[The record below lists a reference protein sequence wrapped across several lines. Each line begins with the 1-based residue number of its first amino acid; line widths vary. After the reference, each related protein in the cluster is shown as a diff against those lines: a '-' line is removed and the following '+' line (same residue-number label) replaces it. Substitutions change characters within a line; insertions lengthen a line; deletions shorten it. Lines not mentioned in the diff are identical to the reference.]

1 MKPFALLLAG
11 LAVAVSATAADHTL
25 TTFKKQQLDKH
36 YWSEGAIFGDLNKD
50 GKPDAISGPY
60 WWEGP
65 DFTKRHEI
73 YPATRTTKT
82 KKDGVD
88 VEFPGFEGVLGSKNS
103 YSSDNFF
110 AFVYDFDGDGWN
122 DVLTFGLPGTP
133 AFLYL
138 NPQGKEQHWAR
149 HQVFDEVDNESPTF
163 ADLDGDGKPEIICN
177 YKGNFGY
184 AKPDW
189 KNVTNKW
196 VFTPVSEKGNW
207 GKFTHGLGVGDVNG
221 DGRMDLIFEGGW
233 FEQPAKLVG
242 QPSRLPGVGQ
252 SSRLPAAPATS
263 DAKNTN
269 AGETPGKAVGTT
281 APLAAVGTTTPLAAG
296 GTPAPLATWKLHKTF
311 FAPSSSQMFAYDV
324 NGDGLP
330 DIVTA
335 LASHGYGLA
344 WYEQL
349 KERDANGEIQFKP
362 HVFMNKEPGE
372 NRYGVAFS
380 QLHAIELVDLDGDGL
395 KDLVAGKCFW
405 AHGPGADPGG
415 ADPAVTYWFKLVRHA
430 DKSVDWVPQLID
442 NDSGVGRQIG
452 LADVNGDGRPDFVI
466 GNKKGTFVF
475 TNEAKKVSKADWE
488 KAQPRGK
495 VAFQV
500 NRVHLLQGLQ
510 SIVENPISSI
520 VTSNS
525 ARPKPPTPVETET
538 SVSRWLEKKLPE
550 YLKAAGTEEFGLKC
564 DITFDEKQNLLTIT
578 GNPSQLDIAIQ
589 AIELLSPTPPVEVK
603 LATADIVTRTGAPA
617 VPAAD
622 AKPTPPLPGGV
633 LPIGADGKPLN
644 TDFETG
650 DLRDWTA
657 TGDVA
662 KGQPTKGPINQN
674 RKFGAGRVANHVGD
688 FWFGGYEKF
697 EDVPTG
703 TLTSAAFKVT
713 QPWAA
718 FLIGGGSLPGT
729 RVELVAKDGGK
740 VFFTAR
746 GQNNET
752 MLPVVVDLAAQAGKE
767 MFIRLV
773 DEHTGGWGHV
783 NFDDFKLYAEK
794 PKFAAVAAV
803 SPAAQKPNPL
813 PTDDVKFAGL
823 SPEEAVK
830 AMTLP
835 PGFKATLFA
844 GEPDV
849 KQPIAFCIDDRGR
862 LWVVE
867 NYTYPQR
874 QPEGQGTDRILVF
887 EDTDGDGKFDKRTV
901 FYEGLNLASAIEWGF
916 GGVYVGAAPWLL
928 HIPVKETD
936 KGPQPAGE
944 PVKLLEGFAWQDTHE
959 MLNTFTWG
967 PDGWLYG
974 CHGVFTHSHVKVVGA
989 PDTERQFINAGVWRY
1004 QPVKKRFEVFAEGTS
1019 NPWGVDFNEYGHC
1032 FIEACVIP
1040 HLFHMI
1046 QGGRYQRQG
1055 GQHYAPSLDEAKRIA
1070 QDYFAQDFA
1079 KPGKQPI
1086 NPFIYDDL
1094 KTIADHRH
1102 FAGAGGPHAGN
1113 GRSDQAG
1120 GGHAHAGLM
1129 CYLGGSWPKEY
1140 HGQLFM
1146 GNIHGQRINV
1156 DVPERKG
1163 SGYVGKH
1170 APDFINFNDRWSQT
1184 LNQQIDQDGNVF
1196 VIDWYDKQ
1204 QCHTGNAAAHD
1215 RSNGRIFKI
1224 SYGEKKGTQVDLAKL
1239 SDNELVNELRSL
1251 NEWRARHAQRL
1262 LQERAAGKVPEAGR
1276 QPMRD
1281 FLYLGGVFNYL
1292 TRTDGQ
1298 GRPLE
1303 KTYEAESS
1311 QLRLLWSLHAT
1322 GGLKPADALQLLVRS
1337 MATKQDNF
1345 RAWTIQLLC
1354 EDHQPG
1360 DAALKEFARLAKED
1374 PSPVVRLYLASACQ
1388 RLTVAE
1394 RTPIVEA
1401 LLAHAEDATDPNLPL
1416 MYWYA
1421 TEPIVAAN
1429 PAQGALLLAKAK
1441 IPLLREYITR
1451 RLTAG
1456 KPAASGEN

>member
-1 MKPFALLLAG
+1 MLLAG
-11 LAVAVSATAADHTL
+11 CALATAADLTL
-25 TTFKKQQLDKH
+25 TTFKKQQLEKH
-36 YWSEGAIFGDLNKD
+36 YWSEGAMFGDLNKD

-65 DFTKRHEI
+65 AFTKRHEI

-82 KKDGVD
+82 KKDGAD
-88 VEFPGFEGVLGSKNS
+88 VEFPGFEGALGSKNS
-103 YSSDNFF
+103 YSGDNFF
-110 AFVYDFDGDGWN
+110 AFVHDFDGDGWN
-122 DVLTFGLPGTP
+122 DVLTYGLPGTP

-163 ADLDGDGKPEIICN
+163 ADLDGDGKPEIVCN

-189 KNVTNKW
+189 KNVTAKW
-196 VFTPVSEKGNW
+196 PFTPVSENGKW

-221 DGRMDLIFEGGW
+221 DGRMDLLCKDGW
-233 FEQPAKLVG
+233 FEQPAK
-242 QPSRLPGVGQ
+242 GVTG
-252 SSRLPAAPATS
+252 P
-263 DAKNTN
+263 
-269 AGETPGKAVGTT
+269 
-281 APLAAVGTTTPLAAG
+281 
-296 GTPAPLATWKLHKTF
+296 WKLHKTF

-349 KERDANGEIQFKP
+349 KERDAAGSPQFKA
-362 HVFMNKEPGE
+362 HVFMNKEARE

-395 KDLVAGKCFW
+395 KDLVTGKCFW

-415 ADPAVTYWFKLVRHA
+415 NDPAVTYWFKLVRHA

-475 TNEAKKVSKADWE
+475 TNEAKQVTKEEWK
-488 KAQPRGK
+488 KAQPKVLFADAGK
-495 VAFQV
+495 NAV
-500 NRVHLLQGLQ
+500 N
-510 SIVENPISSI
+510 P
-520 VTSNS
+520 
-525 ARPKPPTPVETET
+525 
-538 SVSRWLEKKLPE
+538 
-550 YLKAAGTEEFGLKC
+550 AA
-564 DITFDEKQNLLTIT
+564 
-578 GNPSQLDIAIQ
+578 
-589 AIELLSPTPPVEVK
+589 V
-603 LATADIVTRTGAPA
+603 VTRTTAPVA
-617 VPAAD
+617 TVD

-633 LPIGADGKPLN
+633 LPVGADGKPLN

-662 KGQPTKGPINQN
+662 KGQPTKGPINQA
-674 RKFGAGRVANHVGD
+674 RKFGAGKVANHVGD

-697 EDVPTG
+697 EDKPTG
-703 TLTSAAFKVT
+703 TLVSAPFKVT

-718 FLIGGGSLPGT
+718 FLLGGGNLPGT

-746 GQNNET
+746 GQNSET
-752 MLPVVVDLAAQAGKE
+752 MSPVVVDLAAQQGKE
-767 MFIRLV
+767 IFIRLV
-773 DEHTGGWGHV
+773 DEDTGGWGHV
-783 NFDDFKLYAEK
+783 NFDDFKLYKDRPA
-794 PKFAAVAAV
+794 FAAVAA
-803 SPAAQKPNPL
+803 SAPAAKANPL

-823 SPEEAVK
+823 TAAEVVK
-830 AMTLP
+830 AATLP
-835 PGFKATLFA
+835 PGFKLHVFA
-844 GEPDV
+844 AEPDV

-862 LWVVE
+862 LWVIE

-874 QPEGQGTDRILVF
+874 QPEGKGTDRILVF
-887 EDTDGDGKFDKRTV
+887 EDTDGDHKFDKRTV
-901 FYEGLNLASAIEWGF
+901 FMEKLNLASAIEYGF
-916 GGVYVGAAPWLL
+916 GGVFVGAAPWLL
-928 HIPVKETD
+928 HIPIKDTD

-959 MLNTFTWG
+959 MLNTFRWG

-974 CHGVFTHSHVKVVGA
+974 CHGVFTHSHVKVAGA

-1019 NPWGVDFNEYGHC
+1019 NPWGLDFNEYGHA

-1055 GQHYAPSLDEAKRIA
+1055 GQHYAPTVEEAKRVA
-1070 QDYFAQDFA
+1070 PDYFTQDFA

-1102 FAGAGGPHAGN
+1102 YLGATPHSGN
-1113 GRSDQAG
+1113 ARSDSAG

-1129 CYLGGSWPKEY
+1129 CYLGGWSWPKEY
-1140 HGQLFM
+1140 HGKLFM
-1146 GNIHGQRINV
+1146 GNIHGQRLNV

-1170 APDFINFNDRWSQT
+1170 APDFMNFNDRWSQT
-1184 LNQQIDQDGNVF
+1184 LDQRYDQDGNVF
-1196 VIDWYDKQ
+1196 IIDWYDKQ
-1204 QCHTGNAAAHD
+1204 QCHNQRDPQIHD
-1215 RSNGRIFKI
+1215 RSNGRIYKI
-1224 SYGEKKGTQVDLAKL
+1224 VYGDKKATQVDLGKA
-1239 SDNELVNELRSL
+1239 SDEELVGLLANP
-1251 NEWRARHAQRL
+1251 NAYRARHAIRV
-1262 LQERAAGKVPEAGR
+1262 LQERYAQPPGATYKSRMPVVTSGRISSILGESKETAPRLCALWTLHQHGWGK
-1276 QPMRD
+1276 
-1281 FLYLGGVFNYL
+1281 GVF
-1292 TRTDGQ
+1292 
-1298 GRPLE
+1298 PLE
-1303 KTYEAESS
+1303 FLTDKDE
-1311 QLRLLWSLHAT
+1311 HI
-1322 GGLKPADALQLLVRS
+1322 
-1337 MATKQDNF
+1337 
-1345 RAWTIQLLC
+1345 RAWVIQLLC
-1354 EDHQPG
+1354 EDRKLDYGAFPFTQSDPSSIE
-1360 DAALKEFARLAKED
+1360 AVTLKEFARLAKED
-1374 PSPVVRLYLASACQ
+1374 ASPLVRLYLASACQ
-1388 RLTVAE
+1388 RLTVAQ
-1394 RTPIVEA
+1394 RLPIVEA
-1401 LLAHAEDATDPNLPL
+1401 LLAHAEDATDHNLPL

-1421 TEPIVAAN
+1421 TEPIVAAD
-1429 PAQGALLLAKAK
+1429 PAKGALLLAKAK

-1451 RLTAG
+1451 RLTT
-1456 KPAASGEN
+1456 K

>member
-11 LAVAVSATAADHTL
+11 LAVAVSATAADLTL
-25 TTFKKQQLDKH
+25 TTFKKQLLEKH

-65 DFTKRHEI
+65 AFTKRHEL

-82 KKDGVD
+82 KKDGAD
-88 VEFPGFEGVLGSKNS
+88 VEFPGFEGALGSKNS
-103 YSSDNFF
+103 YSGDNFF
-110 AFVYDFDGDGWN
+110 AFVHDFDGDGWN
-122 DVLTFGLPGTP
+122 DVLTYGLPGTP

-163 ADLDGDGKPEIICN
+163 ADLDGDGKPEIVCN

-189 KNVTNKW
+189 KNVTAKW
-196 VFTPVSEKGNW
+196 AFTPVSENGKW

-221 DGRMDLIFEGGW
+221 DGRADLIFGGGW
-233 FEQPAKLVG
+233 FEQPAKG
-242 QPSRLPGVGQ
+242 
-252 SSRLPAAPATS
+252 ATG
-263 DAKNTN
+263 A
-269 AGETPGKAVGTT
+269 
-281 APLAAVGTTTPLAAG
+281 
-296 GTPAPLATWKLHKTF
+296 WKFHKTF

-324 NGDGLP
+324 NGDGLN

-349 KERDANGEIQFKP
+349 KSKDAAGSPEFRA
-362 HVFMNKEPGE
+362 HVFMNKEARE

-395 KDLVAGKCFW
+395 KDLVTGKCFW

-415 ADPAVTYWFKLVRHA
+415 NDPAVTYWFKLVRHA

-452 LADVNGDGRPDFVI
+452 LADVNGDGRPDFIV

-475 TNEAKKVSKADWE
+475 ANEAKKVSEEEWD
-488 KAQPRGK
+488 KAQPKVLFADAGK
-495 VAFQV
+495 NAV
-500 NRVHLLQGLQ
+500 N
-510 SIVENPISSI
+510 P
-520 VTSNS
+520 
-525 ARPKPPTPVETET
+525 
-538 SVSRWLEKKLPE
+538 
-550 YLKAAGTEEFGLKC
+550 AA
-564 DITFDEKQNLLTIT
+564 
-578 GNPSQLDIAIQ
+578 
-589 AIELLSPTPPVEVK
+589 V
-603 LATADIVTRTGAPA
+603 VTRTTAPVA
-617 VPAAD
+617 TVD
-622 AKPTPPLPGGV
+622 AKPNPPLPGGGV
-633 LPIGADGKPLN
+633 LPTGADGKPLN

-662 KGQPTKGPINQN
+662 KGQPTKGPINQA
-674 RKFGAGRVANHVGD
+674 RRFGEGKFANHIGD
-688 FWFGGYEKF
+688 WWFGGYEKF
-697 EDVPTG
+697 EDKPTG
-703 TLTSAAFKVT
+703 TLASAPFKVT

-718 FLIGGGSLPGT
+718 FLLGGGSLPGT

-746 GQNNET
+746 GHNSET
-752 MLPVVVDLAAQAGKE
+752 MSPVVVDMAAQQGKE
-767 MFIRLV
+767 IFIRLV
-773 DEHTGGWGHV
+773 DEETGGWGHV
-783 NFDDFKLYAEK
+783 NFDDFKLYKEK
-794 PKFAAVAAV
+794 PAFAAVAA
-803 SPAAQKPNPL
+803 SAPAAKANPL

-823 SPEEAVK
+823 TAAEVVK
-830 AMTLP
+830 AATLP
-835 PGFKATLFA
+835 AGFKLHVFA
-844 GEPDV
+844 AEPDV

-862 LWVVE
+862 LWVIE

-874 QPEGQGTDRILVF
+874 QPEGKGTDRILVF
-887 EDTDGDGKFDKRTV
+887 EDTDGDHKFDKRTV
-901 FYEGLNLASAIEWGF
+901 FIEGLNLASAIEYGF
-916 GGVYVGAAPWLL
+916 GGVFVGAAPWLL
-928 HIPVKETD
+928 HIPIKETD

-959 MLNTFTWG
+959 MLNTFRWG

-974 CHGVFTHSHVKVVGA
+974 CHGVFTHSHVKVAGA

-1019 NPWGVDFNEYGHC
+1019 NPWGLDFNEHGQL

-1055 GQHYAPSLDEAKRIA
+1055 GQHYAPSLDEARRIA
-1070 QDYFAQDFA
+1070 PDYFAQDFA

-1102 FAGAGGPHAGN
+1102 YLGATPHGGNA
-1113 GRSDQAG
+1113 RSDTAG

-1129 CYLGGSWPKEY
+1129 CYLGGTWPKEY
-1140 HGQLFM
+1140 HGKLIM
-1146 GNIHGQRINV
+1146 GNIHGQRLNV

-1170 APDFINFNDRWSQT
+1170 APDFLNFNDRWSQT
-1184 LNQQIDQDGNVF
+1184 LDQRYDQDGNVF
-1196 VIDWYDKQ
+1196 IIDWYDKQ
-1204 QCHTGNAAAHD
+1204 QCHTGNPAAHD
-1215 RSNGRIFKI
+1215 RSNGRIYKI
-1224 SYGEKKGTQVDLAKL
+1224 VYGDKKATQVDLAKL
-1239 SDNELVNELRSL
+1239 GDFELVKLQL
-1251 NEWRARHAQRL
+1251 NANDWQARHARRL
-1262 LQERAAGKVPEAGR
+1262 LQERAFSGKFDEHVADDVRWIAAGR
-1276 QPMRD
+1276 PAMGLAQ
-1281 FLYLGGVFNYL
+1281 
-1292 TRTDGQ
+1292 T
-1298 GRPLE
+1298 
-1303 KTYEAESS
+1303 A
-1311 QLRLLWSLHAT
+1311 QLAYSGPPVRLRGLWTLHGMGAV
-1322 GGLKPADALQLLVRS
+1322 KEADARKWLKDGNDYV
-1337 MATKQDNF
+1337 
-1345 RAWTIQLLC
+1345 RAWSIQLLC
-1354 EDHQPG
+1354 EDNNPPEW
-1360 DAALKEFARLAKED
+1360 AYTEFTRLAKDE
-1374 PSPVVRLYLASACQ
+1374 PSPLVRLYLASACQ
-1388 RLTVAE
+1388 RLNVQN
-1394 RTPIVEA
+1394 RQPIVEA
-1401 LLAHAEDATDPNLPL
+1401 LLAHAEDATDHNLPL

-1441 IPLLREYITR
+1441 IPLLREYITH
-1451 RLTAG
+1451 RLTA
-1456 KPAASGEN
+1456 K

>member
-1 MKPFALLLAG
+1 MKPLFPLLLLLG
-11 LAVAVSATAADHTL
+11 VSVSTTAADLMLHS
-25 TTFKKQQLDKH
+25 FKKQQLDKH
-36 YWSEGAIFGDLNKD
+36 YWSEGAILGDLNKD

-65 DFTKRHEI
+65 AFTKRHEI

-82 KKDGVD
+82 KKDGAD
-88 VEFPGFEGVLGSKNS
+88 MEFPGFEGALGSKNS

-110 AFVYDFDGDGWN
+110 AFVHDFDGDGWN
-122 DVLTFGLPGTP
+122 DVLTYGLPGTP

-163 ADLDGDGKPEIICN
+163 ADLDGDGKPEIVCN

-189 KNVTNKW
+189 KNVTAKW
-196 VFTPVSEKGNW
+196 VFTSVSENGKW

-221 DGRMDLIFEGGW
+221 DGRMDLLCKDGW
-233 FEQPAKLVG
+233 FEQPAKG
-242 QPSRLPGVGQ
+242 
-252 SSRLPAAPATS
+252 AT
-263 DAKNTN
+263 
-269 AGETPGKAVGTT
+269 GP
-281 APLAAVGTTTPLAAG
+281 
-296 GTPAPLATWKLHKTF
+296 WKHHKTF

-324 NGDGLP
+324 NGDGLN

-349 KERDANGEIQFKP
+349 KERDAAGSPQFKA
-362 HVFMNKEPGE
+362 HVFMNKEARE

-395 KDLVAGKCFW
+395 KDLVTGKCFW

-415 ADPAVTYWFKLVRHA
+415 NDPAVTYWFKLVRHA

-475 TNEAKKVSKADWE
+475 TNEAKKVSKEEWD
-488 KAQPRGK
+488 KAQPK
-495 VAFQV
+495 VLFADADKNAV
-500 NRVHLLQGLQ
+500 NAKDV
-510 SIVENPISSI
+510 V
-520 VTSNS
+520 V
-525 ARPKPPTPVETET
+525 
-538 SVSRWLEKKLPE
+538 
-550 YLKAAGTEEFGLKC
+550 
-564 DITFDEKQNLLTIT
+564 
-578 GNPSQLDIAIQ
+578 
-589 AIELLSPTPPVEVK
+589 
-603 LATADIVTRTGAPA
+603 RTGAGGASLPPGPA
-617 VPAAD
+617 GAA
-622 AKPTPPLPGGV
+622 PHPNGLLPFG
-633 LPIGADGKPLN
+633 PDGKPLN

-662 KGQPTKGPINQN
+662 KGQPTKGPINQA

-697 EDVPTG
+697 EDQPKG
-703 TLTSAAFKVT
+703 TLVSAAFKVT

-718 FLIGGGSLPGT
+718 FLIGGGSLPET

-752 MLPVVVDLAAQAGKE
+752 MLPVVVDLAAQQGKE
-767 MFIRLV
+767 IFIRIV
-773 DEHTGGWGHV
+773 DEHSGGWGHV
-783 NFDDFKLYAEK
+783 NFDDFKLYKDK
-794 PKFAAVAAV
+794 PAFAAAAASAAVA
-803 SPAAQKPNPL
+803 KPNPL
-813 PTDDVKFAGL
+813 PQDDVKFAGL
-823 SPEEAVK
+823 TAAEVVK
-830 AMTLP
+830 AATLP
-835 PGFKATLFA
+835 PGFKLHVFA
-844 GEPDV
+844 AEPDV

-862 LWVVE
+862 LWVIE

-874 QPEGQGTDRILVF
+874 QPEGKGTDRILVF
-887 EDTDGDGKFDKRTV
+887 EDTDGDHKFDKRTV
-901 FYEGLNLASAIEWGF
+901 FIEGLNLASGIEYGF
-916 GGVYVGAAPWLL
+916 GGVFVGAAPWLL
-928 HIPVKETD
+928 HIPIKETD

-959 MLNTFTWG
+959 MLNTFRWG

-1019 NPWGVDFNEYGHC
+1019 NPWGLDFNEYGHC

-1046 QGGRYQRQG
+1046 HGGRYQRQG
-1055 GQHYAPSLDEAKRIA
+1055 GQHYAPTVEEAKRVA
-1070 QDYFAQDFA
+1070 PDYFAQDFA

-1102 FAGAGGPHAGN
+1102 YLGATPHGGNA
-1113 GRSDQAG
+1113 RSDTAG

-1140 HGQLFM
+1140 HGKLFM
-1146 GNIHGQRINV
+1146 GNIHGQRLNV

-1170 APDFINFNDRWSQT
+1170 APDFMNFNDRWSQT
-1184 LNQQIDQDGNVF
+1184 LDQRYDPDGNVF
-1196 VIDWYDKQ
+1196 IIDWYDKQ

-1215 RSNGRIFKI
+1215 RSNGRIYKI
-1224 SYGEKKGTQVDLAKL
+1224 VYGDKKATQVDLASAPVPEVAWGL
-1239 SDNELVNELRSL
+1239 LIETLDHPNAWYR
-1251 NEWRARHAQRL
+1251 RHGQRL
-1262 LQERAAGKVPEAGR
+1262 FQER
-1276 QPMRD
+1276 
-1281 FLYLGGVFNYL
+1281 GVSLENKAQIQMAVAHMVDASRRSPATGDAVKASNLSALRGIWHLHAVGAF
-1292 TRTDGQ
+1292 
-1298 GRPLE
+1298 E
-1303 KTYEAESS
+1303 KTLVR
-1311 QLRLLWSLHAT
+1311 QVI
-1322 GGLKPADALQLLVRS
+1322 PADDFGALVLGHADEHV
-1337 MATKQDNF
+1337 

-1354 EDHQPG
+1354 EDKQPG
-1360 DAALKEFARLAKED
+1360 AAALAEFVRLAKED

-1394 RTPIVEA
+1394 RLPIVEA
-1401 LLAHAEDATDPNLPL
+1401 LLAHAEDATDHNLPL

-1421 TEPIVAAN
+1421 TEPIVAAD
-1429 PAQGALLLAKAK
+1429 PAKGALFLAKAK
-1441 IPLLREYITR
+1441 IPLVREYITR
-1451 RLTAG
+1451 RLTA
-1456 KPAASGEN
+1456 K

>member
-1 MKPFALLLAG
+1 MKPFALLFAG
-11 LAVAVSATAADHTL
+11 FAVAASATAADLTL
-25 TTFKKQQLDKH
+25 TTFKKQQLEKH

-50 GKPDAISGPY
+50 GKPDAVSGPY

-65 DFTKRHEI
+65 AFTKRHEL

-82 KKDGVD
+82 KKDGAD
-88 VEFPGFEGVLGSKNS
+88 VEFPGFEGAMGSKNS

-110 AFVYDFDGDGWN
+110 TFVYDFDGDGWN
-122 DVLTFGLPGTP
+122 DVLTYGLPGTP

-163 ADLDGDGKPEIICN
+163 ADIDGDAKPEIICN

-184 AKPDW
+184 AKPDG
-189 KNVTNKW
+189 KNVTAKW

-221 DGRMDLIFEGGW
+221 DGRMDLLCKDGW
-233 FEQPAKLVG
+233 FEQPAK
-242 QPSRLPGVGQ
+242 GVTG
-252 SSRLPAAPATS
+252 P
-263 DAKNTN
+263 
-269 AGETPGKAVGTT
+269 
-281 APLAAVGTTTPLAAG
+281 
-296 GTPAPLATWKLHKTF
+296 WKFHKTF

-324 NGDGLP
+324 NGDGLN

-349 KERDANGEIQFKP
+349 KERDAAGSPQFKA
-362 HVFMNKEPGE
+362 HVFMNKEARE
-372 NRYGVAFS
+372 NRFGVAFS

-395 KDLVAGKCFW
+395 KDLVTGKCFW

-415 ADPAVTYWFKLVRHA
+415 SDPAVLYWFKLVRHA

-475 TNEAKKVSKADWE
+475 VNEAKKVTKDEWD
-488 KAQPRGK
+488 KAQPKVIFADAGK
-495 VAFQV
+495 NAV
-500 NRVHLLQGLQ
+500 N
-510 SIVENPISSI
+510 P
-520 VTSNS
+520 
-525 ARPKPPTPVETET
+525 
-538 SVSRWLEKKLPE
+538 
-550 YLKAAGTEEFGLKC
+550 AA
-564 DITFDEKQNLLTIT
+564 
-578 GNPSQLDIAIQ
+578 
-589 AIELLSPTPPVEVK
+589 V
-603 LATADIVTRTGAPA
+603 VTRTVAPTLP
-617 VPAAD
+617 VN
-622 AKPTPPLPGGV
+622 AKPNPPLSANGI
-633 LPIGADGKPLN
+633 LPTGPDGKPLN

-662 KGQPTKGPINQN
+662 KGQPTKGPINPA
-674 RKFGAGRVANHVGD
+674 RKFGAGKVANHVGD

-718 FLIGGGSLPGT
+718 FLLGGGSLAGT

-740 VFFTAR
+740 AFFTAR
-746 GQNNET
+746 GQNSET
-752 MLPVVVDLAAQAGKE
+752 MSPVVVDLAAQQGKE
-767 MFIRLV
+767 IFIRLV
-773 DEHTGGWGHV
+773 DEDTGGWGHV
-783 NFDDFKLYAEK
+783 NFDDFKLYKEK
-794 PKFAAVAAV
+794 PAFAPVAAAKGA
-803 SPAAQKPNPL
+803 PKANPL
-813 PTDDVKFAGL
+813 PTDDVKHAGL
-823 SPEEAVK
+823 TAEEVVK
-830 AMTLP
+830 AATLP
-835 PGFKATLFA
+835 PGFKLHVFA
-844 GEPDV
+844 AEPDV

-862 LWVVE
+862 LWVIE

-874 QPEGQGTDRILVF
+874 QPEGMGTDRILVF
-887 EDTDGDGKFDKRTV
+887 EDTDGDHKFDKRTV
-901 FYEGLNLASAIEWGF
+901 FMEGLNLASAIEYGF
-916 GGVYVGAAPWLL
+916 GGVFVGAAPWLL

-959 MLNTFTWG
+959 MLNTFRWG

-1019 NPWGVDFNEYGHC
+1019 NPWGLDFNEHGQL

-1055 GQHYAPSLDEAKRIA
+1055 GQHYAPSLEEARRIA
-1070 QDYFAQDFA
+1070 PDYFTQDFT

-1102 FAGAGGPHAGN
+1102 YLGATPHSGN
-1113 GRSDQAG
+1113 ARSDTAG

-1140 HGQLFM
+1140 HGKLIM
-1146 GNIHGQRINV
+1146 GNIHGQRLNV

-1170 APDFINFNDRWSQT
+1170 APDFLNFNDKWSQT
-1184 LNQQIDQDGNVF
+1184 LDQRYDPDGNVF
-1196 VIDWYDKQ
+1196 IIDWYDKQ
-1204 QCHTGNAAAHD
+1204 QCHNQRDPAIHD
-1215 RSNGRIFKI
+1215 RSNGRIYKI
-1224 SYGEKKGTQVDLAKL
+1224 VYGDKKATQVDLGKL
-1239 SDNELVNELRSL
+1239 TDGELVKLLANP
-1251 NEWRARHAQRL
+1251 NDWQARQARRI
-1262 LQERAAGKVPEAGR
+1262 LQERFSIIVAANSAVGNTQLENLQRSLDRFGGKPSPVAAAGILRSELESFEKGQNTAQKLQRLWCLHSTLGLSESVAGR
-1276 QPMRD
+1276 
-1281 FLYLGGVFNYL
+1281 
-1292 TRTDGQ
+1292 
-1298 GRPLE
+1298 
-1303 KTYEAESS
+1303 
-1311 QLRLLWSLHAT
+1311 SL
-1322 GGLKPADALQLLVRS
+1322 KSADEHL
-1337 MATKQDNF
+1337 
-1345 RAWTIQLLC
+1345 RAWTVQLLC
-1354 EDHQPG
+1354 EGKNPS
-1360 DAALKEFARLAKED
+1360 AATLAEFTRLAKED
-1374 PSPVVRLYLASACQ
+1374 PSPLVRLYLASACQ
-1388 RLTVAE
+1388 RLTVAQ

-1401 LLAHAEDATDPNLPL
+1401 LLAHAEDATDHNLPL

-1421 TEPIVAAN
+1421 TEPIVAAD
-1429 PAQGALLLAKAK
+1429 PAKGALLLTKAK

-1451 RLTAG
+1451 RLTT
-1456 KPAASGEN
+1456 K

>member
-1 MKPFALLLAG
+1 MTPLLSLFVLLAG
-11 LAVAVSATAADHTL
+11 CALATAADLTL
-25 TTFKKQQLDKH
+25 TTFKKQQLEKH

-82 KKDGVD
+82 KKDGAD
-88 VEFPGFEGVLGSKNS
+88 VEFPGFEGALGSKNS
-103 YSSDNFF
+103 YSGDNFF
-110 AFVYDFDGDGWN
+110 AFVHDFDGDGWN
-122 DVLTFGLPGTP
+122 DVLTYGLPGTP

-163 ADLDGDGKPEIICN
+163 ADLDGDGKPEIVCN

-189 KNVTNKW
+189 KNVTAKW
-196 VFTPVSEKGNW
+196 PFTPVSENGKW

-221 DGRMDLIFEGGW
+221 DGRADLIFGGGW
-233 FEQPAKLVG
+233 FEQPAK
-242 QPSRLPGVGQ
+242 GV
-252 SSRLPAAPATS
+252 
-263 DAKNTN
+263 
-269 AGETPGKAVGTT
+269 AGP
-281 APLAAVGTTTPLAAG
+281 
-296 GTPAPLATWKLHKTF
+296 WKHHKTF

-324 NGDGLP
+324 NGDGLN

-344 WYEQL
+344 WHEQL
-349 KERDANGEIQFKP
+349 KTKDAAGSPEFRA
-362 HVFMNKEPGE
+362 HVFMNKEARE

-395 KDLVAGKCFW
+395 KDLVTGKCFW

-415 ADPAVTYWFKLVRHA
+415 SDPAVLYWFKLVRHA

-475 TNEAKKVSKADWE
+475 TNEAKQVSKEEWE
-488 KAQPRGK
+488 KAQPKGK
-495 VAFQV
+495 ISFLVDRQK
-500 NRVHLLQGLQ
+500 L
-510 SIVENPISSI
+510 VEQLRSI
-520 VTSNS
+520 VTIPISKIS
-525 ARPKPPTPVETET
+525 GKAGSTGPQGGTAVDKSPIAPGEVE
-538 SVSRWLEKKLPE
+538 KLLPQF
-550 YLKAAGTEEFGLKC
+550 LQAAGIPVVVLTYGEVGKL
-564 DITFDEKQNLLTIT
+564 ITVNGTPKE
-578 GNPSQLDIAIQ
+578 LDIARQ
-589 AIELLSPTPPVEVK
+589 AMDLLGIAAAPDTRV
-603 LATADIVTRTGAPA
+603 ATADVVVRTGAPA
-617 VPAAD
+617 SGPAVSPVN
-622 AKPTPPLPGGV
+622 AKPNPPHPGGV
-633 LPIGADGKPLN
+633 LPVGADGKPLN

-662 KGQPTKGPINQN
+662 KGQPTKGPINQT
-674 RKFGAGRVANHVGD
+674 RKFGAGKVANHVGD

-697 EDVPTG
+697 EDKPTG
-703 TLTSAAFKVT
+703 TFSSAAFKVT

-718 FLIGGGSLPGT
+718 FLLGGGSLPGT

-746 GQNNET
+746 GQGSET
-752 MLPVVVDLAAQAGKE
+752 MSPVVVDLAAQQGKE
-767 MFIRLV
+767 IFIRLV
-773 DEHTGGWGHV
+773 DEDTGGWGHV
-783 NFDDFKLYAEK
+783 NFDDFKLYKDKPAFAERGLLTR
-794 PKFAAVAAV
+794 A
-803 SPAAQKPNPL
+803 PAL
-813 PTDDVKFAGL
+813 PQDDVKFAGL
-823 SPEEAVK
+823 TAAEVVK
-830 AMTLP
+830 AATLP
-835 PGFKATLFA
+835 PGFKLHVFA
-844 GEPDV
+844 AEPDV
-849 KQPIAFCIDDRGR
+849 KQPIAFCLDDRGR
-862 LWVVE
+862 LWVIE

-887 EDTDGDGKFDKRTV
+887 EDTDGDHKFDKKTV
-901 FYEGLNLASAIEWGF
+901 FMEGLNMGSGIEYGF
-916 GGVYVGAAPWLL
+916 GGVFVGAAPWLL
-928 HIPVKETD
+928 HIPIKETD

-959 MLNTFTWG
+959 MLNTFRWG

-1019 NPWGVDFNEYGHC
+1019 NPWGLDFNEYGHA

-1055 GQHYAPSLDEAKRIA
+1055 GQHYAPSIEEAKRVA
-1070 QDYFAQDFA
+1070 PDYFVQDFA

-1102 FAGAGGPHAGN
+1102 YLGATPHSGN
-1113 GRSDQAG
+1113 ARSDTAG

-1140 HGQLFM
+1140 HGKLFM
-1146 GNIHGQRINV
+1146 GNIHGQRLNV

-1170 APDFINFNDRWSQT
+1170 APDFLNFNDKWSQT
-1184 LNQQIDQDGNVF
+1184 LDQRYDQDGNVF
-1196 VIDWYDKQ
+1196 IIDWYDKQ
-1204 QCHTGNAAAHD
+1204 QCHNQRDPQIHD
-1215 RSNGRIFKI
+1215 RSNGRIYKI
-1224 SYGEKKGTQVDLAKL
+1224 VYGDKPATQVDLAAR
-1239 SDNELVNELRSL
+1239 SDGQQVSSMSGS
-1251 NEWRARHAQRL
+1251 NEWPARQAARL
-1262 LQERAAGKVPEAGR
+1262 LQERAAAGKLEPAVREEMRAELGLTGDAGAKR
-1276 QPMRD
+1276 LM
-1281 FLYLGGVFNYL
+1281 FATGH
-1292 TRTDGQ
+1292 
-1298 GRPLE
+1298 GR
-1303 KTYEAESS
+1303 
-1311 QLRLLWSLHAT
+1311 LRLLWALHRS
-1322 GGLKPADALQLLVRS
+1322 GGVSQADALKLLR
-1337 MATKQDNF
+1337 AQEENL

-1354 EDHQPG
+1354 EDKQPG
-1360 DAALKEFARLAKED
+1360 AAALAEFARLAKED

-1388 RLTVAE
+1388 RLTVPE
-1394 RTPIVEA
+1394 RLPIVEA
-1401 LLAHAEDATDPNLPL
+1401 LLAHAEDAADHNLPL

-1421 TEPIVAAN
+1421 TEPIVAAD
-1429 PAQGALLLAKAK
+1429 PAKGALLLAKAK

-1451 RLTAG
+1451 RLTA
-1456 KPAASGEN
+1456 K

>member
-1 MKPFALLLAG
+1 MKSRLPGSIWCALLALA
-11 LAVAVSATAADHTL
+11 ATATAADLTL
-25 TTFKKQQLDKH
+25 HSFKKQQLDKH
-36 YWSEGAIFGDLNKD
+36 YWSEGAMLGDLNKD

-65 DFTKRHEI
+65 DFKKRHEI

-82 KKDGVD
+82 KKDGAD

-103 YSSDNFF
+103 YSTDNFF

-122 DVLTFGLPGTP
+122 DVLTYGLPGTP

-189 KNVTNKW
+189 KNVTAKW
-196 VFTPVSEKGNW
+196 PFTPVSEKGNW

-221 DGRMDLIFEGGW
+221 DGRMDLLCKDGW
-233 FEQPAKLVG
+233 FEQPAKG
-242 QPSRLPGVGQ
+242 
-252 SSRLPAAPATS
+252 TS
-263 DAKNTN
+263 
-269 AGETPGKAVGTT
+269 GP
-281 APLAAVGTTTPLAAG
+281 
-296 GTPAPLATWKLHKTF
+296 WKHHKTF

-324 NGDGLP
+324 NGDGLN

-349 KERDANGEIQFKP
+349 KERDAAGSPQFKA
-362 HVFMNKEPGE
+362 HVFMNKEARE
-372 NRYGVAFS
+372 NRFGVAFS
-380 QLHAIELVDLDGDGL
+380 QLHAVELVDMDGDGL
-395 KDLVAGKCFW
+395 KDLVTGKCFW

-415 ADPAVTYWFKLVRHA
+415 SDPAVLYWFKLVRNA
-430 DKSVDWVPQLID
+430 DKSVDWVPQLVD

-452 LADVNGDGRPDFVI
+452 IADVNGDGRPDFVI

-475 TNEAKKVSKADWE
+475 LNEAKKVTKEEWD
-488 KAQPRGK
+488 KAQPKVQFADAGK
-495 VAFQV
+495 NAVA
-500 NRVHLLQGLQ
+500 
-510 SIVENPISSI
+510 P
-520 VTSNS
+520 
-525 ARPKPPTPVETET
+525 
-538 SVSRWLEKKLPE
+538 
-550 YLKAAGTEEFGLKC
+550 AA
-564 DITFDEKQNLLTIT
+564 
-578 GNPSQLDIAIQ
+578 
-589 AIELLSPTPPVEVK
+589 V
-603 LATADIVTRTGAPA
+603 VTRTGAVPPA
-617 VPAAD
+617 N
-622 AKPTPPLPGGV
+622 AKPTAPLPGGV
-633 LPIGADGKPLN
+633 LPVGADGKPLN

-650 DLRDWTA
+650 DLKDWTA
-657 TGDVA
+657 TGDIA

-674 RKFGAGRVANHVGD
+674 RKFGEGKVANHIGD

-697 EDVPTG
+697 GDTPKG
-703 TLTSAAFKVT
+703 TLASAPFKVT

-718 FLIGGGSLPGT
+718 FLLGGGNLAET
-729 RVELVAKDGGK
+729 RVELVAKEGGK

-746 GQNNET
+746 GQNSET
-752 MLPVVVDLAAQAGKE
+752 MVPVVVDLAAQKDKE
-767 MFIRLV
+767 IFIRIV
-773 DEHTGGWGHV
+773 DDHTGGWGHV
-783 NFDDFKLYAEK
+783 NFDDFKLYKDK
-794 PKFAAVAAV
+794 PAFAAVAA
-803 SPAAQKPNPL
+803 SAPGAKANPL
-813 PTDDVKFAGL
+813 PQDDVKFAGL
-823 SPEEAVK
+823 TPEEAVK

-835 PGFKATLFA
+835 PGFKVTVFA
-844 GEPDV
+844 AEPDV

-862 LWVVE
+862 LWVIE

-874 QPEGQGTDRILVF
+874 APEGMGTDRILVF
-887 EDTDGDGKFDKRTV
+887 EDTNGDGKFDKRTV
-901 FYEGLNLASAIEWGF
+901 FMEGLNMASGIEWGF
-916 GGVYVGAAPWLL
+916 GGIYVGAVPWLL

-936 KGPQPAGE
+936 AGPQPAGA

-974 CHGVFTHSHVKVVGA
+974 CHGVFTHSHVKVAGA

-1004 QPVKKRFEVFAEGTS
+1004 HPTKKRFEVFAEGTS
-1019 NPWGVDFNEYGHC
+1019 NPWGIDFNEYGHC

-1055 GQHYAPSLDEAKRIA
+1055 GQHYTPSLEEARRIVP
-1070 QDYFAQDFA
+1070 DYFTQDFA

-1086 NPFIYDDL
+1086 TPYIYDDL

-1102 FAGAGGPHAGN
+1102 YLGGTPHGGN
-1113 GRSDQAG
+1113 ARSDSAG

-1140 HGQLFM
+1140 HGKLII
-1146 GNIHGQRINV
+1146 GNIHGQRLNV

-1196 VIDWYDKQ
+1196 IIDWYDRQ

-1215 RSNGRIFKI
+1215 RSNGRIYKI
-1224 SYGEKKGTQVDLAKL
+1224 SYGEKKGTQVDLGKL
-1239 SDNELVNELRSL
+1239 KDDELVNLQTSR
-1251 NEWRARHAQRL
+1251 NEWQARHARRL
-1262 LQERAAGKVPEAGR
+1262 LQEHAIKTDDMQGALLMRQRDAADDVQTLRAMWGMHV
-1276 QPMRD
+1276 
-1281 FLYLGGVFNYL
+1281 
-1292 TRTDGQ
+1292 
-1298 GRPLE
+1298 
-1303 KTYEAESS
+1303 
-1311 QLRLLWSLHAT
+1311 T
-1322 GGLKPADALQLLVRS
+1322 GGITEKFGSILLGQESPIV
-1337 MATKQDNF
+1337 

-1354 EDHQPG
+1354 EDHKPG
-1360 DAALKEFARLAKED
+1360 EAALKAFARLAKED

-1401 LLAHAEDATDPNLPL
+1401 LLAHAEDATDHNLPL

-1421 TEPIVAAN
+1421 TEPIVAAD
-1429 PAQGALLLAKAK
+1429 PAKGALLLAKAK
-1441 IPLLREYITR
+1441 IPVIREYITR

-1456 KPAASGEN
+1456 KPAGGQ

>member
-1 MKPFALLLAG
+1 MTPLLALTALLAG
-11 LAVAVSATAADHTL
+11 CAFASAAEPTLVS
-25 TTFKKQQLDKH
+25 FKKQHLEKH
-36 YWSEGAIFGDLNKD
+36 YWSEGATFGDLNKD

-65 DFTKRHEI
+65 AFTKRHEI

-82 KKDGVD
+82 KKDGAD
-88 VEFPGFEGVLGSKNS
+88 VEFPGFEGALGSKNS

-110 AFVYDFDGDGWN
+110 AFVHDFDGDGWN
-122 DVLTFGLPGTP
+122 DVLTYGLPGTP

-138 NPQGKEQHWAR
+138 NPKGKEQHWAR

-163 ADLDGDGKPEIICN
+163 SDLDGDGKPEIVCN

-189 KNVTNKW
+189 KNVTAKW
-196 VFTPVSEKGNW
+196 PFTPVSENGKW

-221 DGRMDLIFEGGW
+221 DGRMDLIFGGGW
-233 FEQPAKLVG
+233 FEQPAPVG

-252 SSRLPAAPATS
+252 SSRLPNAPATG

-281 APLAAVGTTTPLAAG
+281 APLAA
-296 GTPAPLATWKLHKTF
+296 WKLHKTF

-330 DIVTA
+330 DVVTA

-349 KERDANGEIQFKP
+349 KSKDAAGSPEFRA
-362 HVFMNKEPGE
+362 HVFMNKEARE

-380 QLHAIELVDLDGDGL
+380 QLHAIELVDMDGDGL
-395 KDLVAGKCFW
+395 KDLVTGKCFW

-415 ADPAVTYWFKLVRHA
+415 NDPAVLYWFRLQRNA

-475 TNEAKKVSKADWE
+475 ANEAKKVSPAE
-488 KAQPRGK
+488 FEAAQPKVKFADAGK
-495 VAFQV
+495 NAV
-500 NRVHLLQGLQ
+500 N
-510 SIVENPISSI
+510 P
-520 VTSNS
+520 
-525 ARPKPPTPVETET
+525 
-538 SVSRWLEKKLPE
+538 
-550 YLKAAGTEEFGLKC
+550 AA
-564 DITFDEKQNLLTIT
+564 
-578 GNPSQLDIAIQ
+578 
-589 AIELLSPTPPVEVK
+589 V
-603 LATADIVTRTGAPA
+603 VTRTGAPA

-622 AKPTPPLPGGV
+622 AKPTPPHPGGV
-633 LPIGADGKPLN
+633 LPVGTDGKPLN

-662 KGQPTKGPINQN
+662 KGQPTKGPINQA
-674 RKFGAGRVANHVGD
+674 RKFGAGKVANHIGE

-697 EDVPTG
+697 EDKPTG
-703 TLTSAAFKVT
+703 TLVSAPFKVT

-718 FLIGGGSLPGT
+718 FLLGGGSLPGT

-746 GQNNET
+746 GQNSET
-752 MLPVVVDLAAQAGKE
+752 MSPVVVDLAAQQGKE
-767 MFIRLV
+767 IFIRLV
-773 DEHTGGWGHV
+773 DEETGGWGHV
-783 NFDDFKLYAEK
+783 NFDDFKLYKEK
-794 PKFAAVAAV
+794 PAFAAVAA
-803 SPAAQKPNPL
+803 SAPGAKANPL

-823 SPEEAVK
+823 TAAEVVK
-830 AMTLP
+830 AATLP
-835 PGFKATLFA
+835 PGFKLHVFA
-844 GEPDV
+844 AEPDV

-862 LWVVE
+862 LWVIE

-874 QPEGQGTDRILVF
+874 APEGQGTDRILVF
-887 EDTDGDGKFDKRTV
+887 EDTDGDHKFDKRTV
-901 FYEGLNLASAIEWGF
+901 FMEKLNLASAIEYGF
-916 GGVYVGAAPWLL
+916 GGVFVGAAPWLL

-959 MLNTFTWG
+959 MLNTFRWG

-1019 NPWGVDFNEYGHC
+1019 NPWGLDFNEYGHA

-1055 GQHYAPSLDEAKRIA
+1055 GQHYAPTIEEAKRVA
-1070 QDYFAQDFA
+1070 PDYFAQDFA

-1102 FAGAGGPHAGN
+1102 YLGATPHSGN
-1113 GRSDQAG
+1113 ARSDSAG

-1129 CYLGGSWPKEY
+1129 CYLGGTWPKEY
-1140 HGQLFM
+1140 HGKLFM
-1146 GNIHGQRINV
+1146 GNIHGQRLNV
-1156 DVPERKG
+1156 DVPERVG

-1170 APDFINFNDRWSQT
+1170 APDFLNFNDKWSQT
-1184 LNQQIDQDGNVF
+1184 LDQRYDQDGNVF
-1196 VIDWYDKQ
+1196 IIDWYDKQ
-1204 QCHTGNAAAHD
+1204 QCHNQRDPQIHD
-1215 RSNGRIFKI
+1215 RSNGRIYKI
-1224 SYGEKKGTQVDLAKL
+1224 VYGDKKATQVDLAKATFPQL
-1239 SDNELVNELRSL
+1239 INYVAKDQEWLR
-1251 NEWRARHAQRL
+1251 RHAKRL
-1262 LQERAAGKVPEAGR
+1262 LQERGVDAEFRKDLVARMAEVAKTPPEPWKVVVNGKEDSLEVNPKHVTR
-1276 QPMRD
+1276 NTLN
-1281 FLYLGGVFNYL
+1281 FLW
-1292 TRTDGQ
+1292 
-1298 GRPLE
+1298 
-1303 KTYEAESS
+1303 
-1311 QLRLLWSLHAT
+1311 LLHVS
-1322 GGLKPADALQLLVRS
+1322 GGLTANADLSGKLLSSYDEYV
-1337 MATKQDNF
+1337 

-1354 EDHQPG
+1354 EDHKPG

-1374 PSPVVRLYLASACQ
+1374 PSPLVRLYLASACQ

-1394 RTPIVEA
+1394 RLLIVEA
-1401 LLAHAEDATDPNLPL
+1401 LLAHTEDATDHNLPL

-1441 IPLLREYITR
+1441 IPLVREYITR
-1451 RLTAG
+1451 RLTA
-1456 KPAASGEN
+1456 K